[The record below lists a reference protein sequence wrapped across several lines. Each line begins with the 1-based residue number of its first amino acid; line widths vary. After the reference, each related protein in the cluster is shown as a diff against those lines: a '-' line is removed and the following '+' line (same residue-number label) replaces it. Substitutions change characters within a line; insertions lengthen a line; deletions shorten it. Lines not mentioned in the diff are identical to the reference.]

1 MVMCPLLSDQINYVP
16 DLIDLTKDEEARS
29 YWLNCFEKTI
39 ETVSYIFLFFI
50 SHLEVIQFI
59 FSSMKSNA

>member
-39 ETVSYIFLFFI
+39 ETVKNTRFLMFYSYLFSTI
-50 SHLEVIQFI
+50 NII
-59 FSSMKSNA
+59 